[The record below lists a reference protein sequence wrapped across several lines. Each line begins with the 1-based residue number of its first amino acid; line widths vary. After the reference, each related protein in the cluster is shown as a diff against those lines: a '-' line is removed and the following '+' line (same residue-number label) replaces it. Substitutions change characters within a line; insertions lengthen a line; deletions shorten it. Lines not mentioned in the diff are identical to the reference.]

1 MRISLFL
8 ITLLWLTSCATQV
21 TSIKQDKDRVLE
33 SGRGYVL
40 LGLQTNRDLKS
51 ISIDGPQNIKLSSAD
66 IKQGT
71 NYLLVDLEAGI
82 YTVDKVR
89 LDNYWRVKL
98 DDEEYWTFEVMAD
111 QISYVG
117 HLEIVRRGYYW
128 SPSTSTELV
137 NRSSEALQ
145 FLEEKYPKLLAS
157 RSITYGG
164 PGNDNFF
171 QYLAASEKE

>member
-1 MRISLFL
+1 MRISFIL
-8 ITLLWLTSCATQV
+8 INLLWLASCATQV
-21 TSIKQDKDRVLE
+21 TSIKLDNNRVLE
-33 SGRGYVL
+33 SGRGFVL
-40 LGLQTNRDLKS
+40 LGIQTNRNLKS
-51 ISIDGPQNIKLSSAD
+51 ILIDGPQNIELSSAD

-82 YTVDKVR
+82 YTVHKVR
-89 LDNYWRVKL
+89 LDNYWRVDL
-98 DDEEYWTFEVMAD
+98 DDEEYWTFEVMSD

-117 HLEIVRRGYYW
+117 HLEIVRRGYW
-128 SPSTSTELV
+128 SLITNTELV

-157 RSITYGG
+157 RNLTYGG

-171 QYLAASEKE
+171 QYLAASKKE